1 MSSKMSSRSRG
12 HSRKRS
18 KSRGRVRS
26 KGGSTRKRSTSRKGH
41 ARKSSKGKLKKSIV
55 RRHYRGGAEVVV
67 SSLNQEIKGD
77 VDIIVAQDTFLIVAN
92 YYNNSICYYSIE
104 DDPNDGKTRYVF
116 KTYFVSPDSNTISNV
131 AVQEIKDKNNGNT
144 RTFLFYFI
152 GNQLVCLEV
161 NLKHNR
167 EVIVSKNDKLLE
179 QYKGRKDIDANRK
192 YIVFYKNPHT
202 NTHNLCYTTL
212 VGDELKFN
220 EIALITNPS
229 QFEIYSISMIRTLG
243 KSDDL
248 YSFCFISNN
257 LMAFLISN
265 KNFPIDL
272 PESDNSDDLTKY
284 TSNSD
289 KNKYTSITRDDIKYI
304 QLNNTRYFTSPDT
317 YKLMYY
323 QYNYNTISNSLVG
336 GATTSY
342 VAFSPNFVRYSEI
355 QGTNCTTQKSRGMV
369 YNNNCI
375 YINFNNII
383 SVFKIPPECVFN
395 HYLTMKKLGNRLET
409 SGWKD
414 FVLDFDNRIEFVKKA
429 KNYNNKKNTD
439 GKDNNK
445 YKTAVRSI
453 IGPKIEEIE
462 KLKKDKGIKDI
473 YDKLVTRK
481 QEEEEEAR
489 KRDEAKA
496 KKIKEEEDKK
506 NKKQEEARR
515 KEEED
520 KKNKEEAEARRKEE
534 ARMRVKEQETNA
546 TAFKPKGMFSSLPS
560 FSWKGGEDVDQAL
573 MKEAERLYD
582 KTSAPLFGTKK
593 STQDLINTYE
603 PTEVEIRIEEL
614 KEQSREGKE
623 ISDNSNKKQEL
634 ANKIMNRYQNNKMDG
649 NPDYNEADYKKYAT
663 IHAND
668 LIKNSDYDFLY
679 FDKTDIKISNAMG
692 LTLYED
698 KLLTVTG
705 TNTITAVSL

>member
-1 MSSKMSSRSRG
+1 M
-12 HSRKRS
+12 
-18 KSRGRVRS
+18 
-26 KGGSTRKRSTSRKGH
+26 
-41 ARKSSKGKLKKSIV
+41 
-55 RRHYRGGAEVVV
+55 
-67 SSLNQEIKGD
+67 
-77 VDIIVAQDTFLIVAN
+77 
-92 YYNNSICYYSIE
+92 
-104 DDPNDGKTRYVF
+104 
-116 KTYFVSPDSNTISNV
+116 
-131 AVQEIKDKNNGNT
+131 
-144 RTFLFYFI
+144 RTFLFYFV

-167 EVIVSKNDKLLE
+167 EVIVNKNDKLLE
-179 QYKGRKDIDANRK
+179 QYGRKDIDDNRK
-192 YIVFYKNPHT
+192 YIVFYKNSDT

-212 VGDELKFN
+212 VGEDLKFN
-220 EIALITNPS
+220 EIALVMNPS
-229 QFEIYSISMIRTLG
+229 QFKIYSISMIRTLG

-265 KNFPIDL
+265 KNFSIDL

-289 KNKYTSITRDDIKYI
+289 KNKYTSITSDDIQFIKTR
-304 QLNNTRYFTSPDT
+304 NSRYFTSSDT

-323 QYNYNTISNSLVG
+323 QYNYNTGSNSLVG
-336 GATTSY
+336 GAKTSY

-355 QGTNCTTQKSRGMV
+355 QGTNRTNQKSRGMV
-369 YNNNCI
+369 YYNNRI

-383 SVFKIPPECVFN
+383 SVFRIPPECIFN

-414 FVLDFDNRIEFVKKA
+414 FVLDFDNRIDFVKKA

-445 YKTAVRSI
+445 YKSAVRSI
-453 IGPKIEEIE
+453 IGPKITKIEET
-462 KLKKDKGIKDI
+462 KKNNGIKDI
-473 YDKLVTRK
+473 YDKLVQK
-481 QEEEEEAR
+481 KKEEEEEA
-489 KRDEAKA
+489 KRREDDKA
-496 KKIKEEEDKK
+496 RKIKEEEDRATKK
-506 NKKQEEARR
+506 AAEKVA
-515 KEEED
+515 
-520 KKNKEEAEARRKEE
+520 KEEAEKAKRE
-534 ARMRVKEQETNA
+534 KEQAERVQQQNENT
-546 TAFKPKGMFSSLPS
+546 TSFKPK
-560 FSWKGGEDVDQAL
+560 SWMPWRGGEDVDQEL

-593 STQDLINTYE
+593 STEDLIKAYE

-623 ISDNSNKKQEL
+623 ISKNSNKKQEL
-634 ANKIMNRYQNNKMDG
+634 ANEIMNRYKNNKMEE
-649 NPDYNEADYKKYAT
+649 NPDYNEADYKKYAAK
-663 IHAND
+663 HAND

-705 TNTITAVSL
+705 TDTISAISL